1 MELVDAVLCLS
12 TGERGDPLGDLPS
25 DSLMSDG
32 NDMVE
37 ASPSPYIL
45 LRGCRGFHF
54 VSPVPY
60 GCSTA
65 SLKEAGQPITYKA
78 KVADAWDPGEPGQW
92 VFICQRNRWLGGIS
106 GQKS

>member
-1 MELVDAVLCLS
+1 MLCLS

-25 DSLMSDG
+25 DSLMSDD

-37 ASPSPYIL
+37 TSPSPYMIM
-45 LRGCRGFHF
+45 RGCLGFHV
-54 VSPVPY
+54 VSPLSY

-65 SLKEAGQPITYKA
+65 SLKEADQPITYKA
-78 KVADAWDPGEPGQW
+78 KVADARVSGEPGQW
-92 VFICQRNRWLGGIS
+92 IFICQRNRWLGGIS